1 MWWSSDVKLSV
12 KFTELKGLPA
22 AEITEYHTCPSKS
35 RIYILRSTE
44 SDKIVF
50 FDTRKGPVTIGIIN
64 DGDELYLSPM
74 GVRLYSYDEARNLRS
89 QTSEINSADEPISII
104 AD

>member
-1 MWWSSDVKLSV
+1 MWWSSDLKLAV

-22 AEITEYHTCPSKS
+22 VEIIEYHTCPSKS

-50 FDTRKGPVTIGIIN
+50 FDTRKGPVTIGILN
-64 DGDELYLSPM
+64 DGDELYLSRWESCYTAMTRPET
-74 GVRLYSYDEARNLRS
+74 SEARLPKSTQPMSR
-89 QTSEINSADEPISII
+89 
-104 AD
+104 